1 MARTSLLSGDC
12 LRTRIWTGI
21 SLISDALREP
31 FFPPPAMPGRSAQRH
46 TEDERGENGADGG
59 AGGAEAQ
66 IQQAHPGDL
75 IGEARDARE
84 EEKTYR
90 EDDDVSLV

>member
-1 MARTSLLSGDC
+1 MQMAGIDSTRKARANLRSKLMLKAGTSQG
-12 LRTRIWTGI
+12 T
-21 SLISDALREP
+21 
-31 FFPPPAMPGRSAQRH
+31 AQRH
-46 TEDERGENGADGG
+46 TEDERVENGADGG

-90 EDDDVSLV
+90 EDDDMSLV